1 METPNTKNNTY
12 NRENYLKNKDAIYKS
27 IRKYATKN
35 DENKERIATLKKNF
49 YEKKKN
55 DPEYKKNHSDLMKI
69 YYQKRKLLKIEE
81 DKKLNKQIE
90 ESNEYIIQRILF
102 RI

>member
-1 METPNTKNNTY
+1 METKNTY
-12 NRENYLKNKDAIYKS
+12 DRFNYIKNKEHIAI
-27 IRKYATKN
+27 IRKKY
-35 DENKERIATLKKNF
+35 

-81 DKKLNKQIE
+81 DNKLNKQIE
-90 ESNEYIIQRILF
+90 ESVEYIYHKILLYT
-102 RI
+102 